1 MSNSVQN
8 KRNPVSFSVLR
19 SGSAHYHCA
28 IRVTGSTVLVKN
40 PRSEL
45 YEYARAQAADG
56 NECTTNFQLNNQV
69 IEISECDVVS
79 NFYCTFPSSSFADES
94 TFFIRESRNNFSFFS
109 TF

>member
-8 KRNPVSFSVLR
+8 KRNHVSFSVLR

-56 NECTTNFQLNNQV
+56 NECTTSFQLNNQV

-79 NFYCTFPSSSFADES
+79 NFYPYMMIA
-94 TFFIRESRNNFSFFS
+94 RSRP
-109 TF
+109 